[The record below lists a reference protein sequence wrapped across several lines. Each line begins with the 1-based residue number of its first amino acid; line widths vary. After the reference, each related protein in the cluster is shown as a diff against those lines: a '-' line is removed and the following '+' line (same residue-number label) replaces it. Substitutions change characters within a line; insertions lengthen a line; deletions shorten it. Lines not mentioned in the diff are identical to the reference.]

1 MPSSKFSQLC
11 RQLSGIMLLVF
22 VFQPAPAALAS
33 VTGFNSI
40 WDPTV
45 AANGFQLTAADP
57 SGTASMALG
66 SDNQVLT
73 VQLGLTACY
82 QGCGAFSL
90 SHSGT
95 LGNLPYGLV
104 QFDWALT
111 TDNFS
116 EDGQINIS
124 GADSTVSNPGSWLYP
139 NTTNEGSALI
149 DYAGGSL
156 SLFDV
161 TFSGYDTGV
170 ATATVIMYNFSAPDA
185 PSFAQG
191 DTPAAVFEPAGWSL
205 LLAAFAALRYLRRR
219 TPLPTA
225 A

>member
-1 MPSSKFSQLC
+1 M
-11 RQLSGIMLLVF
+11 
-22 VFQPAPAALAS
+22 
-33 VTGFNSI
+33 
-40 WDPTV
+40 
-45 AANGFQLTAADP
+45 
-57 SGTASMALG
+57 
-66 SDNQVLT
+66 
-73 VQLGLTACY
+73 TACY

-191 DTPAAVFEPAGWSL
+191 DAPAAVFEPAGWSL